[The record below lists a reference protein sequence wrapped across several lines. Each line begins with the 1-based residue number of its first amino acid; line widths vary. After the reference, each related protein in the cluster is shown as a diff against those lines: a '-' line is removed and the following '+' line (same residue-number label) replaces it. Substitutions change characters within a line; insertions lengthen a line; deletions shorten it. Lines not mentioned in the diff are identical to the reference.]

1 MTTAPVLP
9 VENEADP
16 TPEPPPVRRY
26 LVLNDQDEPVNIT
39 LWDGITP
46 WHPGEGLRAV
56 PEPEPEPEPDA
67 PG

>member
-1 MTTAPVLP
+1 MATAPVLP
-9 VENEADP
+9 VENEANP

-26 LVLNDQDEPVNIT
+26 LVLNDQDEPVNVT

-56 PEPEPEPEPDA
+56 PEPEAA
-67 PG
+67 P